1 MSEIRSRR
9 YGVLLSFVVP
19 ALSLLIV
26 GSGWAQPPKP
36 ETAEVAVGI
45 TVPTWPV
52 AGPVW
57 VGLEEGIFAKNGLR
71 VHAVNFRGGS
81 DTMRGFLAGQMQFA
95 VAAIGDVFKVRA
107 QGVEDIVVIAQTVPK
122 NVLSLIVSPEIKTP
136 EDLKGK
142 TFGVNNLGGLPWQ
155 LVNLFIK
162 HMGWDPQRDV
172 KIAVVGG
179 MSAHISALSGGQIQ
193 AFVWTIGVGAALE
206 EKGVAKVLL
215 PTLEKVT
222 PKWYDEVVYT
232 SKTFVN
238 KNPNTTRAVLAS
250 LLEASLFIKNQP
262 ERAIATMQK
271 YEKMDPGPAR
281 ATYKTIEFST
291 SGRMDPSVIDAMQE
305 AMLSLGVLEKRVTVD
320 ITNAYLP

>member
-1 MSEIRSRR
+1 MSKIRSSRHR
-9 YGVLLSFVVP
+9 LLLSFVVL
-19 ALSLLIV
+19 AISLLIV
-26 GSGWAQPPKP
+26 GSGRAQPVKP

-57 VGLEEGIFAKNGLR
+57 VGTEEGIFAKHGLR
-71 VHAVNFRGGS
+71 VQVVNFRGGS
-81 DTMRGFLAGQMQFA
+81 DTMRGFLAGQVQFA

-107 QGVEDIVVIAQTVPK
+107 QGVEDIVVLAQTVPK
-122 NVLSLIVSPEIKTP
+122 NVLSLIVSPEIKKP

-142 TFGVNNLGGLPWQ
+142 TFGVNNIGGFPWQ
-155 LVNLFIK
+155 LVSLFIK

-172 KIAVVGG
+172 KIAAVGG

-215 PTLEKVT
+215 PTLEMVT

-232 SKTFVN
+232 SKTFLK
-238 KNPNTTRAVLAS
+238 KNPNTARAVLAS
-250 LLEASLFIKNQP
+250 LLEANQFIKNQP
-262 ERAIATMQK
+262 ERAIATMRK

-281 ATYKTIEFST
+281 ATYKNIEFST
-291 SGRMDPSVIDAMQE
+291 SGRMDPSVINAMQDAMV
-305 AMLSLGVLEKRVTVD
+305 SLAVLEKRVTVD
-320 ITNAYLP
+320 ITNDYLP